1 MQKVVMHIGESENVR
16 TMIKNAIRE
25 NDLLVSRPD
34 AQGAAQ
40 WFRLGRMPHLIVCE
54 MNLPGMSGHHLL
66 GAVKRNKQL
75 KDIPFVFFT
84 SYISPSDRQV
94 IRKAGALDCYRYS
107 SDPTEFIEFCQELLQ
122 PKQSLFAKSFSVGA
136 KTVDRRPE
144 PGFLVRMIRK
154 AAGLFIYP
162 LRGILSLFISRP
174 VNKKPSAKQKVELP
188 SYSDAA

>member
-1 MQKVVMHIGESENVR
+1 MHIGESENVKN
-16 TMIKNAIRE
+16 MIKSAIRE

-34 AQGAAQ
+34 AQGVAQ

-94 IRKAGALDCYRYS
+94 IRKAGALDCFRYS
-107 SDPTEFIEFCQELLQ
+107 GDPTEFVEFCQNLLQ
-122 PKQSLFAKSFSVGA
+122 PKQGFYARAFGSTR
-136 KTVDRRPE
+136 TVDRRPE
-144 PGFLVRMIRK
+144 PGLLVRMMRK
-154 AAGLFIYP
+154 TGRMLISP
-162 LRGILSLFISRP
+162 LRGILALFIDRAP
-174 VNKKPSAKQKVELP
+174 AKKHSVQEKVELP
-188 SYSDAA
+188 RYSDAA